1 MAQENA
7 FKHEN
12 RVDTKSQ
19 HPYYVTIKG
28 TQTNQEP
35 SLLRHTK
42 NVEMHSHSIIW
53 FVEPWIY

>member
-28 TQTNQEP
+28 TQTKQEP
-35 SLLRHTK
+35 SILRAYQ
-42 NVEMHSHSIIW
+42 EC
-53 FVEPWIY
+53 

>member
-28 TQTNQEP
+28 TQTKQASILRAYQEC
-35 SLLRHTK
+35 
-42 NVEMHSHSIIW
+42 
-53 FVEPWIY
+53 